1 MKVYSG
7 IGSRETPPMEIGI
20 LEAKIAYK
28 LATLGW
34 TLRSGG
40 AYGSDLFF
48 EYGARQAKGNLE
60 IYTIRTEEKN
70 NNPERNIQEAQWAW
84 KIDDLLP
91 WDRLKDNTKML
102 FRRNVNQVLGTPES
116 PILSKFVIYWTPIKD
131 IYKKEAGG
139 TRIAVRIADK
149 YNIPL
154 YNLLDMDIQS
164 RFEKFVEDI
173 KWQPDPSEI
182 WKRTKI
188 KQTSL
193 FYNT

>member
-1 MKVYSG
+1 MKIYSG
-7 IGSRETPPMEIGI
+7 IGSRETPPIEIGI

-34 TLRSGG
+34 ILRSGG

-70 NNPERNIQEAQWAW
+70 KDPARNIQEAQWAW

-102 FRRNVNQVLGTPES
+102 FRRNVNQVLGTPER

-139 TRIAVRIADK
+139 TRIAARIADK
-149 YNIPL
+149 HHIPL
-154 YNLLDMDIQS
+154 YNLLDIDVQS
-164 RFEKFVEDI
+164 RFEKFVEDV

-193 FYNT
+193 FL